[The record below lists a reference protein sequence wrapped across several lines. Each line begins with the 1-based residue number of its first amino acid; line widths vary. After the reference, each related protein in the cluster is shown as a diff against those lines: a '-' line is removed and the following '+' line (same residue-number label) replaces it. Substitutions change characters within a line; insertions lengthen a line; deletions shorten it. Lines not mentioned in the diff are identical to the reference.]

1 MNIPCD
7 RRIDCPGDDSPIRNY
22 SAEGPDS
29 RLFCEMGFYAGIPRI
44 GECWERTG
52 CAQVACSLVSSE
64 AAELEAYNASLECA
78 ISTWST
84 PSCPPDPVGIPPTVP
99 PPQEPPREPVSLYRN
114 TAQTCTVYC
123 DSGEPVSYTVPAGT
137 YLSRSQ
143 LEADTDAYTEA
154 CARAQELLNQSDCMG
169 CCDQVAEILSILQ
182 GSGTGAPVFTGPN
195 PGSGTESEG
204 YAGQIRA
211 TGQFPMVFSISSGSL
226 PTGLSMSSSGAI
238 TGIASVGGT
247 YSFAVKAENSLGSAF
262 QDFQIVIQGVLPS
275 FFTSPIYVPYT
286 SGYALYCSWAT
297 KTLFASTENLSA
309 TYNWVDLHTSA
320 GYPDSYFGT
329 PTVTWSTEP
338 IPTQPSPTATGL
350 PDGLSINSTTG
361 YIEGTPTNVAQFS
374 GANTFYFYI
383 VATNPV
389 GVTRVEFLLVCDP

>member
-84 PSCPPDPVGIPPTVP
+84 PSCPPDPAGIPPTVP

-182 GSGTGAPVFTGPN
+182 GSGTGAPVFAGSN
-195 PGSGTESEG
+195 PGSGIELSYYGEQIVAAGLRPIAYTLESG
-204 YAGQIRA
+204 SIPTGTTLNGSTGLISGSSPVAGTYTFTIRA
-211 TGQFPMVFSISSGSL
+211 TNTLGSATQEFTIYIAGLAPSLVYPVPGAYGLDPVISDNLIFFFEGTDVMQQYSAYAARPGWTGTVATFAPIGSYTGGYLGTQPITYSVSGSL
-226 PTGLSMSSSGAI
+226 PDGI
-238 TGIASVGGT
+238 TI
-247 YSFAVKAENSLGSAF
+247 
-262 QDFQIVIQGVLPS
+262 D
-275 FFTSPIYVPYT
+275 
-286 SGYALYCSWAT
+286 
-297 KTLFASTENLSA
+297 ASTGAL
-309 TYNWVDLHTSA
+309 A
-320 GYPDSYFGT
+320 G
-329 PTVTWSTEP
+329 
-338 IPTQPSPTATGL
+338 IPTLASASYYQLVFRASNAYG
-350 PDGLSINSTTG
+350 SISAR
-361 YIEGTPTNVAQFS
+361 Y
-374 GANTFYFYI
+374 TFQVI
-383 VATNPV
+383 S
-389 GVTRVEFLLVCDP
+389 

>member
-84 PSCPPDPVGIPPTVP
+84 PSCPPDPTGIPPTVP

-182 GSGTGAPVFTGPN
+182 GSGTGAPVFAGSN
-195 PGSGTESEG
+195 PPSGTELSYYGGQIIASGLRPIAYTLESG
-204 YAGQIRA
+204 SIPTGTTLNGSTGLISGASPTAGTYTFTIRA
-211 TGQFPMVFSISSGSL
+211 TN
-226 PTGLSMSSSGAI
+226 T
-238 TGIASVGGT
+238 
-247 YSFAVKAENSLGSAF
+247 LGSATQEF
-262 QDFQIVIQGVLPS
+262 TIFINGLAPSLYWPVHGAELTESVSADDVLLCVT
-275 FFTSPIYVPYT
+275 TSDLLASSNSSWSGTTTTFLPVGFYSGGYV
-286 SGYALYCSWAT
+286 
-297 KTLFASTENLSA
+297 
-309 TYNWVDLHTSA
+309 
-320 GYPDSYFGT
+320 GT
-329 PTVTWSTEP
+329 PTVSYSCVGTL
-338 IPTQPSPTATGL
+338 PTGMTYNTVTGAFIGSPTDIGQIGIMFPITL
-350 PDGLSINSTTG
+350 T
-361 YIEGTPTNVAQFS
+361 
-374 GANTFYFYI
+374 
-383 VATNPV
+383 ATNSYGNRSLKFELQV
-389 GVTRVEFLLVCDP
+389 AA

>member
-84 PSCPPDPVGIPPTVP
+84 PSCPPDPAGIPPTVP

-182 GSGTGAPVFTGPN
+182 GSGTGAPVFAGSN
-195 PGSGTESEG
+195 PPSGTELSCYG
-204 YAGQIRA
+204 GQIVAAGLRPIAYTLESGSIPTGTTLNGSTGLISGASPVAGTYTFTIRA
-211 TGQFPMVFSISSGSL
+211 TN
-226 PTGLSMSSSGAI
+226 T
-238 TGIASVGGT
+238 
-247 YSFAVKAENSLGSAF
+247 LGSATQEFTIFIDGLAPSF
-262 QDFQIVIQGVLPS
+262 QYPIPGVLPS
-275 FFTSPIYVPYT
+275 EAIYGEIACSVGSDAISQNGGSGTWSGTMATFLPFGSYSGSLIGTSPIVYSLTGTLPTGVGLDSSTGAFTGMPTDPGQFLYT
-286 SGYALYCSWAT
+286 
-297 KTLFASTENLSA
+297 F
-309 TYNWVDLHTSA
+309 
-320 GYPDSYFGT
+320 
-329 PTVTWSTEP
+329 
-338 IPTQPSPTATGL
+338 I
-350 PDGLSINSTTG
+350 
-361 YIEGTPTNVAQFS
+361 
-374 GANTFYFYI
+374 FYI
-383 VATNPV
+383 TGTNAYGRWILKFQMHV
-389 GVTRVEFLLVCDP
+389 F